1 MSLQSTISF
10 ALSSNNKCSTVSG
23 TTTTTTT
30 RDARLPNERTNERT
44 NRRGEENPKHERNLS
59 PPPSSPSSRRTRRSS
74 VPRIAAVVQSMTHHL
89 SRRRGRYPSDD
100 QPHACMYVQVC
111 ASAWSPYDME
121 DIVDINNKWF
131 DIRSTNG
138 LKHIQVG
145 SSHSRTFVPP
155 AA

>member
-1 MSLQSTISF
+1 MLDSGEWNDDDDDDPRRT
-10 ALSSNNKCSTVSG
+10 SS
-23 TTTTTTT
+23 
-30 RDARLPNERTNERT
+30 ERTNERT
-44 NRRGEENPKHERNLS
+44 NHHRREENPHET
-59 PPPSSPSSRRTRRSS
+59 SRRRPPRRRPDERAAS

-89 SRRRGRYPSDD
+89 SIRRGRYPSDD
-100 QPHACMYVQVC
+100 QPPTRVCMYVPV
-111 ASAWSPYDME
+111 Y
-121 DIVDINNKWF
+121 IVNNKWF